1 MSAVGENGF
10 AGVESY
16 FFLGPVDAVA
26 DAIGNVN
33 FAGGGEANKRD
44 GVHAKIGIVMGSDR
58 VAREGGLQFTAAA
71 YAAGNDGIR
80 EDGAIGRKRD
90 LR

>member
-16 FFLGPVDAVA
+16 FFLGPVNAVA
-26 DAIGNVN
+26 DSIGDVN
-33 FAGGGEANKRD
+33 FASGGEANKRD
-44 GVHAKIGIVMGSDR
+44 RVNAKIGIVMRDHGIDGES
-58 VAREGGLQFTAAA
+58 GLQFTAAA

-80 EDGAIGRKRD
+80 EDWAVGGERD